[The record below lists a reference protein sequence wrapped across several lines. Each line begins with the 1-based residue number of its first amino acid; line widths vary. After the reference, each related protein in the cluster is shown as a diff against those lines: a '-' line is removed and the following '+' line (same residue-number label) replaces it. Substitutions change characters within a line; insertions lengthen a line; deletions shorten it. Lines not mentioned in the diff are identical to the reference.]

1 MENRILKRQELGAF
15 RLEHGGERIVFTNGC
30 FDLLHRGH
38 VELLLNASRLGDF
51 LVVGIN
57 SDASMRRLKGP
68 PRPLVGE
75 DDRAF
80 LLLQLRPVDYVTIF
94 DENTPLETIE
104 ELKPDV
110 LVKGAEYGPGEIVGA
125 DFVEKRGGK
134 VIRVAMLDGYS
145 TSGFIDKIR
154 G

>member
-1 MENRILKRQELGAF
+1 MENRILKRRKLGTF
-15 RLEHGGERIVFTNGC
+15 RRTHGDETIVFTNGC

-38 VELLLNASRLGDF
+38 VELLLSAGGLGDF

-57 SDASMRRLKGP
+57 SDSSMNRLKGP
-68 PRPLVGE
+68 PRPLVSE

-94 DENTPLETIE
+94 DEDTPLETIQ
-104 ELKPDV
+104 ELEPDV

-134 VIRVAMLDGYS
+134 VIRLAMVDGYS

-154 G
+154 E